1 MSLPVAAAIIGLTLA
16 FSSRAAESPSPMTAN
31 DLASRLSALRQDGA
45 SYVRLRME
53 IKGAT
58 KETLQLQ
65 IKERRT
71 KNSSEVV
78 YQVLYPKER
87 KGESVLLRKIGNRP
101 ASGSV
106 FVPPNTLRP
115 IDDLKEPLLGSDL
128 SYEDVVDNFFAW
140 DQQAIVGTEKVDGV
154 NCPILESKP
163 GKGERSI
170 YGSVRSWIDVRRL
183 VPLRVE
189 KYASSGQLLRR
200 IDTTRVV
207 ADAGHHIPADLTVG
221 GARPDSS
228 TLLDGSRIRHN
239 VTYTDRDFTIEGLK
253 EIATPRKN
261 MSIFIVHP
269 PDHERRCRRAD
280 DGDELA
286 VATRCRDEAG
296 GLAGGENLN

>member
-1 MSLPVAAAIIGLTLA
+1 MKPFRLMFILMAAAIIGLMLT
-16 FSSRAAESPSPMTAN
+16 FSSRAAESSSLMTAN
-31 DLASRLSALRQDGA
+31 DLAFRLRVLRQDGA

-58 KETLQLQ
+58 RETFQLQ

-87 KGESVLLRKIGNRP
+87 KGESVLLRKTGPRP

-106 FVPPNTLRP
+106 FVPPNTVRS
-115 IDDLKEPLLGSDL
+115 IDDLKAPLLGSDL
-128 SYEDVVDNFFAW
+128 SYEDVIDNFFAW
-140 DQQAIVGTEKVDGV
+140 DQQAIVGTEEVEGV
-154 NCPILESKP
+154 KCTILESKP
-163 GKGERSI
+163 GKDEHSS

-207 ADAGHHIPADLTVG
+207 ADAGNYIPADLTVRE
-221 GARPDSS
+221 ARRDSS

-253 EIATPRKN
+253 EIATPRTA
-261 MSIFIVHP
+261 
-269 PDHERRCRRAD
+269 PD
-280 DGDELA
+280 
-286 VATRCRDEAG
+286 
-296 GLAGGENLN
+296 

>member
-1 MSLPVAAAIIGLTLA
+1 MSLPVAVAIIDLTLA
-16 FSSRAAESPSPMTAN
+16 CCSRAAESPSPMTAN

-58 KETLQLQ
+58 RETLQLQ

-71 KNSSEVV
+71 KNSTEVV

-101 ASGSV
+101 ATGSV
-106 FVPPNTLRP
+106 FVPPNTLRR

-128 SYEDVVDNFFAW
+128 SYADVVDNFFAW
-140 DQQAIVGTEKVDGV
+140 DQQAIVGAEKVDGV
-154 NCPILESKP
+154 NCQVLESKP
-163 GKGERSI
+163 GKDERSI
-170 YGSVRSWIDVRRL
+170 YVSVRSWIDVRRL

-189 KYASSGQLLRR
+189 KYAGSGQLLRR

-207 ADAGHHIPADLTVG
+207 ADAGHQIPAHLAVS
-221 GARPDSS
+221 GARQDSS

-239 VTYTDRDFTIEGLK
+239 VTYTDRDFTSEGLK
-253 EIATPRKN
+253 EIATPRG
-261 MSIFIVHP
+261 S
-269 PDHERRCRRAD
+269 PD
-280 DGDELA
+280 
-286 VATRCRDEAG
+286 
-296 GLAGGENLN
+296 

>member
-1 MSLPVAAAIIGLTLA
+1 MKPVRRMSLPVAVAILGLILA

-31 DLASRLSALRQDGA
+31 DLASRLSALRQNGA

-58 KETLQLQ
+58 RETLQLQ

-71 KNSSEVV
+71 ENSSEVV

-87 KGESVLLRKIGNRP
+87 KGESVLLRKIGNHP
-101 ASGSV
+101 ATGSV
-106 FVPPNTLRP
+106 FVPPNTLSP
-115 IDDLKEPLLGSDL
+115 IGDMEEPLLGSDL

-140 DQQAIVGTEKVDGV
+140 DQHAIVGTGEVDGV
-154 NCPILESKP
+154 KCPILESKP
-163 GKGERSI
+163 GNDQRSI

-207 ADAGHHIPADLTVG
+207 ADAGHQIPANLAVR

-228 TLLDGSRIRHN
+228 TLLDGSRVGHN

-253 EIATPRKN
+253 EIAAPRRSPEK
-261 MSIFIVHP
+261 P
-269 PDHERRCRRAD
+269 
-280 DGDELA
+280 
-286 VATRCRDEAG
+286 
-296 GLAGGENLN
+296 

>member
-1 MSLPVAAAIIGLTLA
+1 MSLPVTAAIIVLALA
-16 FSSRAAESPSPMTAN
+16 FSSRAAESPSPPTAN

-87 KGESVLLRKIGNRP
+87 KGESVLLRKIGNHP

-106 FVPPNTLRP
+106 FVPPNTVRS
-115 IDDLKEPLLGSDL
+115 IDDLKEPLFGSDL
-128 SYEDVVDNFFAW
+128 SYEDVVENFFAW
-140 DQQAIVGTEKVDGV
+140 DLQAIIGTEKVDGV
-154 NCPILESKP
+154 SCPILESKP
-163 GKGERSI
+163 GKDEPSI

-189 KYASSGQLLRR
+189 KYTSSGQLLRR
-200 IDTTRVV
+200 IDTIDVV
-207 ADAGHHIPADLTVG
+207 ADAGHQIPATLVVS
-221 GARPDSS
+221 GARGDSS
-228 TLLDGSRIRHN
+228 TRLAGSRIRHD

-253 EIATPRKN
+253 EIATPRR
-261 MSIFIVHP
+261 S
-269 PDHERRCRRAD
+269 PD
-280 DGDELA
+280 
-286 VATRCRDEAG
+286 
-296 GLAGGENLN
+296 

>member
-1 MSLPVAAAIIGLTLA
+1 
-16 FSSRAAESPSPMTAN
+16 MTAN
-31 DLASRLSALRQDGA
+31 DLAFRLRVLHQNGA
-45 SYVRLRME
+45 SHVRVKME

-71 KNSSEVV
+71 KDSSEVV

-87 KGESVLLRKIGNRP
+87 KGESVLLRKTGTLP

-106 FVPPNTLRP
+106 FVPPNTVRT
-115 IDDLKEPLLGSDL
+115 IDDLKQPLLGSDL
-128 SYEDVVDNFFAW
+128 SYEDVIDNFFGW
-140 DQQAIVGTEKVDGV
+140 EQQAIVGTQEVRGV
-154 NCPILESKP
+154 KCTILESKP
-163 GKGERSI
+163 GKDDRSI

-189 KYASSGQLLRR
+189 KYASSGQLVRR

-207 ADAGHHIPADLTVG
+207 ADAGQPIPADLTVS

-239 VTYTDRDFTIEGLK
+239 VTYTDRDFTIEGIRD
-253 EIATPRKN
+253 IATPRR
-261 MSIFIVHP
+261 S
-269 PDHERRCRRAD
+269 PD
-280 DGDELA
+280 
-286 VATRCRDEAG
+286 
-296 GLAGGENLN
+296 

>member
-16 FSSRAAESPSPMTAN
+16 FSSRAAESPSPTTAN

-140 DQQAIVGTEKVDGV
+140 DQQAIVGTEEVDGV

-163 GKGERSI
+163 GEGQRSI

-189 KYASSGQLLRR
+189 KYARSGQLLRR

-207 ADAGHHIPADLTVG
+207 ADAGHQIPAHLAVG

-253 EIATPRKN
+253 EIATPRR
-261 MSIFIVHP
+261 S
-269 PDHERRCRRAD
+269 PDFKE
-280 DGDELA
+280 
-286 VATRCRDEAG
+286 
-296 GLAGGENLN
+296 

>member
-1 MSLPVAAAIIGLTLA
+1 MGVTNCLPSWLSVIH
-16 FSSRAAESPSPMTAN
+16 AAEKPSPLTAN
-31 DLASRLSALRQDGA
+31 DLAFRLRVLRQYGA

-53 IKGAT
+53 IKGAS

-65 IKERRT
+65 IKGRRT
-71 KNSSEVV
+71 MNSSEVV

-106 FVPPNTLRP
+106 FVPPNTVRP
-115 IDDLKEPLLGSDL
+115 ISDLKEPLLGSDL

-140 DQQAIVGTEKVDGV
+140 EQQALVGTEKVDGV
-154 NCPILESKP
+154 NCSILESKP
-163 GKGERSI
+163 GQDQPSI

-189 KYASSGQLLRR
+189 KYSSSGQLLRR
-200 IDTTRVV
+200 INTTRVV
-207 ADAGHHIPADLTVG
+207 ADAGHHIPADLAVG

-253 EIATPRKN
+253 EIAILRR
-261 MSIFIVHP
+261 S
-269 PDHERRCRRAD
+269 PD
-280 DGDELA
+280 
-286 VATRCRDEAG
+286 
-296 GLAGGENLN
+296 